1 MPTRWLAIAAET
13 AAIHRLYDA
22 LLTKTHR
29 AERTEAGPG
38 PEPGRNRIGPIP
50 HPGPQGEL
58 ATRLRGGVIF
68 FIGGLSVASCQ
79 LSVVCC
85 GLWGVGCW
93 L

>member
-58 ATRLRGGVIF
+58 ATRRAGRGDF
-68 FIGGLSVASCQ
+68 FIGGLWVVGGP
-79 LSVVCC
+79 LSVV
-85 GLWGVGCW
+85 GETIL
-93 L
+93 